1 MKKLISFIP
10 AALMFI
16 ILAVLFVFMCLPQNR
31 SSATAQN
38 GVLDLRGEE
47 HIAPLRGQ
55 WEFIYGELLTPD
67 ELKDRPMGFIEV
79 PESWVNQGYPLNGF
93 ATYRLTILTDK
104 TTPLTLFLPEIFT
117 AYELWVNGDILRT
130 TGVVSGNPA
139 EGRMLVE
146 NAMVSVAAENGVIE
160 LVIQISNY
168 HFNEAGLYDTIL
180 IGETEAIQSW
190 FFRTRTF
197 HSIALG
203 CILMAAFYH
212 LTLFIY
218 RRRERAYLFFSLLCF
233 LCLFRFL
240 METNGLNQYFQWI
253 PMNMFGVK
261 LYLSLFVAH
270 SIAICAFSMYIFNR
284 EFLRKHKFAIG
295 ICFGILFVLGIAFPT
310 NTRVYIIV
318 MFAAIVPTLLF
329 TIILA
334 ARSRVLKEN
343 GALRLYF
350 AALIVFLVVGSTSKL
365 FYDYILFMT
374 GLISNMFLIM
384 SQSLVLSRRYTD
396 AFRFVEETNT
406 NLEQIVDERTKSLQ
420 AANEAMLI
428 TNNAMKELV
437 TNISHDL
444 KTPLH
449 VMSINLETLSEL
461 TTTQSDATYQRHV
474 RVAYQKNLD
483 LQRLIRNLFE
493 VSRIE
498 TDRNIYSPEWVS
510 LSELLAQVKEKYDTY
525 IEDHGINFEIDV
537 KQVDGSNPC
546 EVRATDGESASL
558 AVSSESIF
566 ALPTESKY
574 VVSVDSQKIWSV
586 FDNIIFNAVHHTESG
601 GSITITAQY
610 TESSATITV
619 ADTGCGI
626 DPKHLPRIFE
636 RFYKGSQERSAN
648 EGESG
653 LGLYIVKSIMEG
665 CSGSVSIESEL
676 GKGTS
681 VMLTFPV
688 M

>member
-1 MKKLISFIP
+1 MKKIISFIP
-10 AALMFI
+10 ATLMFI

-31 SSATAQN
+31 SLVTAVN

-55 WEFIYGELLTPD
+55 WKFIYGELLTPD
-67 ELKDRPMGFIEV
+67 ELINRPMYFMEV
-79 PESWVNQGYPLNGF
+79 PESWVNHGYPLNGF

-104 TTPLTLFLPEIFT
+104 TKPLTLFLPEIFT
-117 AYELWVNGDILRT
+117 AYVLWVNGDILRT
-130 TGVVSGNPA
+130 TGVVSDNPA
-139 EGRMLVE
+139 GGRMLVE
-146 NAMVSVAAENGVIE
+146 NALVSVAAENGVIE
-160 LVIQISNY
+160 LVMQISNY

-180 IGETEAIQSW
+180 IGDTESIQSW
-190 FFRTRTF
+190 FFRTRMF
-197 HSIALG
+197 NSIALG

-218 RRRERAYLFFSLLCF
+218 RRRERVYLFFSILCF
-233 LCLFRFL
+233 LCFFRFL
-240 METNGLNQYFQWI
+240 METNGLNQYFQLI
-253 PMNMFGVK
+253 PMNMIGVK
-261 LYLSLFVAH
+261 VYLGLFVAH

-284 EFLRKHKFAIG
+284 DFLRKYKLTIV
-295 ICFGILFVLGIAFPT
+295 ICFSILFILGIVFPT
-310 NTRVYIIV
+310 NTRVYIVV
-318 MFAAIVPTLLF
+318 MFAAIVPALLF

-350 AALIVFLVVGSTSKL
+350 AALIVFLIVGSTSKL
-365 FYDYILFMT
+365 FYDHILFMT

-384 SQSLVLSRRYTD
+384 AQSLVLSRRYTD

-420 AANEAMLI
+420 AANEAMLV

-449 VMSINLETLSEL
+449 VMSINLETLTEL
-461 TTTQSDATYQRHV
+461 TTTQSDAAYQRHV

-498 TDRNIYSPEWVS
+498 TDRNIYSSEWMS
-510 LSELLAQVKEKYDTY
+510 MQGLLSQVKEKYDTY
-525 IEDHGINFEIDV
+525 IEDHGINFE
-537 KQVDGSNPC
+537 
-546 EVRATDGESASL
+546 
-558 AVSSESIF
+558 
-566 ALPTESKY
+566 
-574 VVSVDSQKIWSV
+574 VSVQDDSVGEDSEISIDPQKIWSV
-586 FDNIIFNAVHHTESG
+586 FDNVIFNAVHHTESG
-601 GSITITAQY
+601 GSITVTALN
-610 TESSATITV
+610 TKSTATVILT
-619 ADTGCGI
+619 DTGCGI
-626 DPKHLPRIFE
+626 DPKHLPQVFD
-636 RFYKGSQERSAN
+636 RFYKGSRERSAN

-665 CSGSVSIESEL
+665 CGGSVEAKSEI

-681 VMLTFPV
+681 IILTFPA
-688 M
+688 MSKS